1 MDKPKQEKERLQ
13 ASDFFGSL
21 NSKISSYFMEVLFG
35 AGTVED
41 TFEAIRRERQANTFF
56 FDVID
61 AIEDGLKRA
70 LVSAA
75 TREAGFYKLLDPFEN
90 WPNLVQSDESGSV
103 TALSFPFFDWDFN
116 EDNPWE
122 IDCRFITLWIDLL
135 EAGVSEEFL
144 STIGQGSNRFC
155 EHCGQYVTLEQ
166 IQCGNWSFGCVEDDV
181 APCGVH
187 INHKNVMWCSN

>member
-1 MDKPKQEKERLQ
+1 
-13 ASDFFGSL
+13 
-21 NSKISSYFMEVLFG
+21 MEVLFG
-35 AGTVED
+35 TGTVED

-90 WPNLVQSDESGSV
+90 WSNLVQWDESGSV

-135 EAGVSEEFL
+135 EAGASEEFL

-155 EHCGQYVTLEQ
+155 EHCDQYVTLEQ

-187 INHKNVMWCSN
+187 INHKH